1 MNFHTH
7 FNIFPASFKLTGG
20 DFGLL
25 LLTFIQTYYTWFSDI
40 ISLDTFSGQWRKI
53 SYPRWIAL
61 SKAELS
67 TDGNR
72 MLEQPLHTLSTPTA
86 YLKFIWKI
94 SWLYLPILRVGSWR
108 EGMGHNAGIRQVNL
122 SPFHP

>member
-40 ISLDTFSGQWRKI
+40 ISLDAFSGQWRKI

-67 TDGNR
+67 TEGNR
-72 MLEQPLHTLSTPTA
+72 RTTSP
-86 YLKFIWKI
+86 YLKYPNCISKI
-94 SWLYLPILRVGSWR
+94 YLENIL
-108 EGMGHNAGIRQVNL
+108 AL
-122 SPFHP
+122 LAHP